1 MNCYFAGVNGKAM
14 FGVRQVG
21 VLDDVI
27 NDDDDDDDNDDTDR
41 QTERLTLY
49 FNTTFLQVQNAGFHK
64 AVHAIKFQNMI
75 NNYKNCSYTKLKKEL
90 ISALETEVSHRFP
103 KKSRGGCASII
114 VGRKFRRLAP
124 RWEKKGGGKMT

>member
-14 FGVRQVG
+14 FGVRQVS

-27 NDDDDDDDNDDTDR
+27 NDDDDDDDTDR

-64 AVHAIKFQNMI
+64 AVHAITYQNMI
-75 NNYKNCSYTKLKKEL
+75 NNYRNCRYTKLKIDL

-114 VGRKFRRLAP
+114 VGRKFHRLAP
-124 RWEKKGGGKMT
+124 RW

>member
-14 FGVRQVG
+14 FGVRQVS

-27 NDDDDDDDNDDTDR
+27 NDDDDTDR

-64 AVHAIKFQNMI
+64 AVHAITYQNMV
-75 NNYKNCSYTKLKKEL
+75 NNYRNCRYTKLKIDL

-114 VGRKFRRLAP
+114 VGRKFHRLAP
-124 RWEKKGGGKMT
+124 RWEKKGGGEMS

>member
-14 FGVRQVG
+14 FGVRQVS

-27 NDDDDDDDNDDTDR
+27 DDDDDDADR

-64 AVHAIKFQNMI
+64 AVHAITYQNMI
-75 NNYKNCSYTKLKKEL
+75 NNYRNCRYTKLKIDL
-90 ISALETEVSHRFP
+90 ISALETEVSHSFP

-114 VGRKFRRLAP
+114 VGRKFHRLAP
-124 RWEKKGGGKMT
+124 RWEKKGGGEMS

>member
-14 FGVRQVG
+14 FGVRQVS
-21 VLDDVI
+21 VLGDVI
-27 NDDDDDDDNDDTDR
+27 NDDDDDDADR

-64 AVHAIKFQNMI
+64 AVHAITYQNMI
-75 NNYKNCSYTKLKKEL
+75 NNYRNCRYTKLKIDL

-114 VGRKFRRLAP
+114 VGRKFHRLAP
-124 RWEKKGGGKMT
+124 RWEKKGGGEMS